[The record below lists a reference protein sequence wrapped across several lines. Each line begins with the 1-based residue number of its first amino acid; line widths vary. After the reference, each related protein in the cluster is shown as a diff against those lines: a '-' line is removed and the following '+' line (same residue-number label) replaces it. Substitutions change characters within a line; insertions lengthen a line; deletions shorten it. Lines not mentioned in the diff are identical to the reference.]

1 MSYNLEELNGGY
13 VSLTSAGL
21 GESAGTAAKMKTT
34 ATLTYTINGVF
45 KSLSAADDLAFSA
58 GHTTIPASSAC
69 LFAVWADGSADS
81 AAAVSTTQ
89 GPIVASGDP
98 CPVPPL
104 ASGKA
109 LIGLVKV
116 ATDGSHTFVP
126 GTTDLGAAGITDT
139 YYNCMVMPGAAI

>member
-1 MSYNLEELNGGY
+1 MSYNIEQLNGGY
-13 VSLTSAGL
+13 VSLTNAGL
-21 GESAGTAAKMKTT
+21 GESAGTAAKIKTT

-45 KSLSAADDLAFSA
+45 KSLSANDSIAFSS
-58 GHTTIPASSAC
+58 GHTALAAYQSC

-81 AAAVSTTQ
+81 ESACSTTQ

-104 ASGKA
+104 ANGKA

-116 ATDGSHTFVP
+116 TTANTTFTP
-126 GTTDLGAAGITDT
+126 GTTDLGAASVTDT
-139 YYNCMVMPGAAI
+139 YYNCMVMPGAAL

>member
-1 MSYNLEELNGGY
+1 MSYNIEQLNGGY
-13 VSLTSAGL
+13 VSLTAAGL

-45 KSLSAADDLAFSA
+45 KSLSANDSIAFSS
-58 GHTTIPASSAC
+58 GHTTLTANQAC

-81 AAAVSTTQ
+81 ESACSTTQ

-98 CPVPPL
+98 CPVPPT

-109 LIGLVKV
+109 LVGLVKV
-116 ATDGSHTFVP
+116 ATGATTFVP
-126 GTTDLGAAGITDT
+126 GTTDLGAANVTDT
-139 YYNCMVMPGAAI
+139 YYNCMVMPGSAL